1 MKQSYGMNMYVAILH
16 AYYAC
21 NRDVDTAG
29 GI

>member
-1 MKQSYGMNMYVAILH
+1 MKQSYGMNMYVAILR
-16 AYYAC
+16 ARSAT